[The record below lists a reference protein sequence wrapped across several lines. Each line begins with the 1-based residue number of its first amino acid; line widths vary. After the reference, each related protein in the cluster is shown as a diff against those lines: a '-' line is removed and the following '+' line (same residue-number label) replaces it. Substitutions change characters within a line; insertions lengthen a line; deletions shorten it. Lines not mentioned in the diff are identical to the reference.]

1 MAPNSTH
8 EFKEGFMEEV
18 VFKHKGSVEIR
29 QESWVLEEVSQ
40 RHIGK
45 RSNMS
50 KNPRQNPA

>member
-1 MAPNSTH
+1 MAPNSAH
-8 EFKEGFMEEV
+8 EFKEDFMEEV
-18 VFKHKGSVEIR
+18 VFKPRGSVEIN

-45 RSNMS
+45 GSNMS